1 MNNKACACFRL
12 NSADDTWSY
21 TNFSSSQ
28 NSEAEMM
35 ELNNEIKENELKKTK
50 VRYLIENRYPYL
62 IWDVCFKNLHIL
74 NSGE

>member
-1 MNNKACACFRL
+1 MYDMNNKACACFRL

-50 VRYLIENRYPYL
+50 VR
-62 IWDVCFKNLHIL
+62 
-74 NSGE
+74 

>member
-1 MNNKACACFRL
+1 MYDMNNKACSCFRL

-50 VRYLIENRYPYL
+50 VRN
-62 IWDVCFKNLHIL
+62 
-74 NSGE
+74 

>member
-1 MNNKACACFRL
+1 MYDMNNKACACFRL

-50 VRYLIENRYPYL
+50 VRYLIERYPYL
-62 IWDVCFKNLHIL
+62 IWHVCF
-74 NSGE
+74 